1 MASISL
7 TVNQTGYSTGYIVI
21 AIYDT
26 SAPATVVAYQSFA
39 MPSQPGNVT
48 FGNLP
53 NSTYRVIGYYNS
65 TPTVGGAT
73 IINYITDKTT
83 ENMTPR
89 DDMELVAGI
98 TSGMTVGAT
107 SYTDT
112 SLAGWKYDVER
123 RGFGTLKS
131 DEVGFSPTGGW
142 YLKNIGDSYGEGEIF
157 ILHFQPS
164 VNIQAPGSTSM
175 AGQLFSATNVLT
187 STVTLD
193 QTYMGSLNLVQGS
206 STSLTITLPASNTV
220 GNNKLIAFVSEG
232 GSHKNVKLAFQGGD
246 KLMYLSTALDSIYLC
261 QGEHI
266 WLFYDGSNWQVAQSS
281 EGVKQVGEL
290 FYSAAIES
298 SHPYKNCLL
307 FNGEYGDTNQ
317 SWTNSN
323 FTPIYYNRADY
334 PRLWDWI
341 VNKLQT
347 AQSVDEGTAV
357 GQWGYADNSSEIYPN
372 KGKFSKG
379 NGTTTFRLPRMLVLY
394 QKNGSGTNLTVV
406 AGGMYLRVVDPSN
419 GSVRALDLIKDTIK
433 PHDHTMHESGVIAP
447 YSYYLSRTGGRY
459 AGGGSDGFGASLNPD
474 EVMRTGRG
482 ALNGTIDNSNLTSMD
497 IESKPFSV
505 GMYLYIRY

>member
-1 MASISL
+1 MASIDL

-39 MPSQPGNVT
+39 MPSQPGNIT

-53 NSTYRVIGYYNS
+53 NSTYRVMGYYNS
-65 TPTVGGAT
+65 TPTVGGAL

-89 DDMELVAGI
+89 NDMELVAGLS
-98 TSGMTVGAT
+98 SGMTVGAT
-107 SYTDT
+107 SYSDAT
-112 SLAGWKYDVER
+112 LAGWKYDVER

-131 DEVGFSPTGGW
+131 DEVGYNPAGGF
-142 YLKNIGDSYGEGEIF
+142 YLKNSGDTFGDQEIF

-164 VNIQAPGSTSM
+164 VNIQAPGSTSS
-175 AGQLFSATNVLT
+175 AGQLFSSTNVIT
-187 STVTLD
+187 ATVTLD
-193 QTYMGSLNLVQGS
+193 QTYMGSLNLIQGAS
-206 STSLTITLPASNTV
+206 SAITITLPASNTV
-220 GNNKLIAFVSEG
+220 TNNKLIAFISEG
-232 GSHKNVKLAFQGGD
+232 GSHKNAKLAFQGGD
-246 KLMYLSTALDSIYLC
+246 KLMYLSAALDYIYLC
-261 QGEHI
+261 QGEQI

-307 FNGEYGDTNQ
+307 FNGEYGDTDQ
-317 SWTNSN
+317 TFTNSN
-323 FTPIYYNRADY
+323 FTPLYYNRSDY

-341 VNKLQT
+341 VNKLQS
-347 AQSVDEGTAV
+347 AQIVNEGTSS
-357 GQWGYADNSSEIYPN
+357 GQWGYVDNTAEVYPN
-372 KGKFSKG
+372 KGKFSYG

-394 QKNGSGTNLTVV
+394 QKNSLGTNLTVL

-419 GSVRALDLIKDTIK
+419 GSVRALDLLKDVIK

-447 YSYYLSRTGGRY
+447 YSYYLARTGGRY
-459 AGGGSDGFGASLNPD
+459 AGGGVDGFGASSNPD
-474 EVMRTGRG
+474 ESMRTGRG
-482 ALNGTIDNSNLTSMD
+482 SLNGVIDNSNLKSMD
-497 IESKPFSV
+497 IESRPFSI